1 MNTKTLFCVKC
12 CVLFNN
18 NARLNICTTMCSTK
32 ITLYFGVT
40 KKIIFI
46 IALQQE
52 WAAVKGNK
60 HATIRIYSEY
70 NSLYEQLI

>member
-1 MNTKTLFCVKC
+1 
-12 CVLFNN
+12 
-18 NARLNICTTMCSTK
+18 MCSTK

-60 HATIRIYSEY
+60 HARIRIYSEY